1 MNTKLSKAVLYQLKT
16 NRKLSNVTQK
26 QVADE
31 LGCTIQLVSAFE
43 QGRTNNAVMLMY
55 YIEKGWCKGIC

>member
-1 MNTKLSKAVLYQLKT
+1 MNSKLSKAVLSQLKI
-16 NRKLSNVTQK
+16 NRELAHVTQK
-26 QVADE
+26 QVADD

-55 YIEKGWCKGIC
+55 YIEKGWCKIC